1 MVSQSPMQLLNQ
13 MMNMG
18 NPQMIIQNM
27 INQNP
32 QARILF
38 NQMNQSGMSQ
48 KDFVLQYARQNNIDI
63 NPIIQMMAQRGI
75 KL

>member
-1 MVSQSPMQLLNQ
+1 MMNGNPMQVLTQ
-13 MMNMG
+13 MMTMG
-18 NPQMIIQNM
+18 NPQIVIQNM

-32 QARILF
+32 QARVLF
-38 NQMNQSGMSQ
+38 NQMQQSGMSS

-63 NPIIQMMAQRGI
+63 NPMIQMLSQRGI